1 MTANTKTFIHEVN
14 FENFTEFK
22 ETYVD
27 IDFPIIIRTTGPGIP
42 TLVEISSTAVG
53 SITAP
58 QWEIGDYNV
67 AEGQELI
74 HGWAEGTR
82 IYWHVHV
89 LTNGVNINDRYIRFQ
104 VGRGYAPIGSQLSSA
119 KVLTSV
125 DFKIPANTPDKTH
138 FIISIDDEELPNAK
152 IGTHIWAIL
161 KRIAT
166 SNVGTYPAPTNNPW
180 CSMLQMHVQVDTL
193 GSRQIGLKN

>member
-27 IDFPIIIRTTGPGIP
+27 IDFPIIIRQTGTGIP
-42 TLVEISSTAVG
+42 SLVEISSTPVG

-58 QWEIGDYNV
+58 QWQINDFNI

-89 LTNGVNINDRYIRFQ
+89 LTNGVDITNRYLRWQ
-104 VGRGYAPIGSQLSSA
+104 LGRVYAPIGGQISNA
-119 KVLTSV
+119 ETLTSI
-125 DFKIPANTPDKTH
+125 DFEIPANTPDKTH
-138 FIISIDDEELPNAK
+138 FIISIDDEVLPNSK
-152 IGTHIWAIL
+152 IGTHVWAIL